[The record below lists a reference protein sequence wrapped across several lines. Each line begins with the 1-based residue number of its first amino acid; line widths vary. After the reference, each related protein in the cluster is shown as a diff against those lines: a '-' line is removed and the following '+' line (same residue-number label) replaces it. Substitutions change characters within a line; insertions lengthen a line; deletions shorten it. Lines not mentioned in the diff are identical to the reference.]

1 MHRDD
6 IIPRVAFIHHGPFQP
21 QTGSRP
27 LHTAMAAAG
36 AVAQRAIIA
45 RCGVVRRGS
54 QSWQK
59 LAKAC
64 CAVSQAYLRV
74 RLWLMM
80 ACLFNLGIWGK
91 EFIQRTD
98 RWKKH
103 EKRRDVMVQRRT
115 PLSLLAH
122 ALYMY
127 GQVPRGT
134 VWP

>member
-1 MHRDD
+1 MRRDD

-36 AVAQRAIIA
+36 AVAQRMIIA
-45 RCGVVRRGS
+45 PCGVVRRGS

-64 CAVSQAYLRV
+64 RRVPQAYLRV

-80 ACLFNLGIWGK
+80 ACLFNLGIGGK
-91 EFIQRTD
+91 EFTQHND
-98 RWKKH
+98 RW
-103 EKRRDVMVQRRT
+103 
-115 PLSLLAH
+115 
-122 ALYMY
+122 
-127 GQVPRGT
+127 
-134 VWP
+134 